1 MKDSIYQISLE
12 IGLVFKTH
20 VKARPGM
27 RMDDDVEAEILTEL
41 ACQDWDKQ
49 SARLSDV
56 ILDRIDLLWAQE
68 VPDGKE
74 DEE

>member
-1 MKDSIYQISLE
+1 MKDSIYQVSLE
-12 IGLVFKTH
+12 IGLVFKAH

-27 RMDDDVEAEILTEL
+27 RMDDDVEMEILTEL
-41 ACQDWDKQ
+41 ACQEWDKQ
-49 SARLSDV
+49 NARLSDV